1 MKKLTLTSLLTVLAV
16 SGANAAN
23 VIDGNPLYRPGE
35 GRFYSNF
42 AIESHTD
49 AIEDWKVAE
58 EFGYGITDRLAVFM
72 KTGLSETDGFD
83 YMSWNDFTVGL
94 NYRLLDMGNWKGDV
108 YGVYSLDPVWG
119 DHMPFLDEASTMY
132 TWTLGMRAGYVG
144 AGWTVAGHVDFD
156 YLNTESFNWGD
167 DGAHSLS
174 AGLDAQLVLC
184 PQWNLIA
191 GVEYTG
197 ILDDYAHNAGR
208 WDAKFGVNY
217 NLDETKY
224 IGAYIMGEMEHST
237 GDWEVVDGMGFG
249 VNFGIDF

>member
-49 AIEDWKVAE
+49 AIENWKVAE

-72 KTGLSETDGFD
+72 KTGLSEKDGFD
-83 YMSWNDFTVGL
+83 YMSWDDFTVGL

-108 YGVYSLDPVWG
+108 YGVYSLNPVWG
-119 DHMPFLDEASTMY
+119 DHVPFLDEASTEY

-156 YLNTESFNWGD
+156 YLNKESFNWGD

-197 ILDDYAHNAGR
+197 VLDDSAHNAGT

-224 IGAYIMGEMEHST
+224 LGAYVMGEMEHST
-237 GDWEVVDGMGFG
+237 GDWEFVDGVGFG